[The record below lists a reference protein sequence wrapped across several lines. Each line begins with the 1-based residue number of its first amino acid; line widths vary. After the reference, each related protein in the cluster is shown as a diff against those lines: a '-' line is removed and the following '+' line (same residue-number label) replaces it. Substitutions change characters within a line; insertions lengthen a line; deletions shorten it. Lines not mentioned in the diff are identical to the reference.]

1 MTYTD
6 SRSDSHTVG
15 QAAAFLDI
23 TPALVLHEIRRGR
36 LKARFREGSEREYFI
51 RKISMEY
58 WQAAHGHGHKQS
70 NSNETASVIAS
81 K

>member
-1 MTYTD
+1 MTYHTD
-6 SRSDSHTVG
+6 SRSDSWTVD
-15 QAAAFLDI
+15 QTAAFLGI
-23 TPALVLHEIRRGR
+23 TVALVLHEIRRGR

-58 WQAAHGHGHKQS
+58 WQAAHGHKQS

>member
-1 MTYTD
+1 MSYTD
-6 SRSDSHTVG
+6 SRSDSYTPD
-15 QAAAFLDI
+15 QAAAFLGI

-58 WQAAHGHGHKQS
+58 WQAAHGHKQARVDES
-70 NSNETASVIAS
+70 AR
-81 K
+81 